1 MSRIEATLRQ
11 MFRDHFFD
19 DTTPE
24 DEPQCCVEELLA
36 TLKENR
42 IALIELPEP
51 IVDEEW
57 GDKYWPVPQADER
70 LGVEHGRIRI
80 EEWPSGPRIGSVS
93 VHTPIRP
100 CNVAAYVAALLAAA
114 AEVTE

>member
-1 MSRIEATLRQ
+1 MSDQSRIKATLAQ
-11 MFRDHFFD
+11 MFRDDFFD
-19 DTTPE
+19 ETRVGE
-24 DEPQCCVEELLA
+24 FLEA
-36 TLKENR
+36 LKANR
-42 IALIELPEP
+42 IALVELPDP

-70 LGVEHGRIRI
+70 LGVDHGRIRI
-80 EEWPSGPRIGSVS
+80 DEWPSGPRIGSVS

-100 CNVAAYVAALLAAA
+100 CNVLPYVAALLAAA

>member
-19 DTTPE
+19 DTYPE
-24 DEPQCCVEELLA
+24 DETECCVEEFLEA
-36 TLKENR
+36 LKANR
-42 IALIELPEP
+42 IALVELPEP

-57 GDKYWPVPQADER
+57 GDKYWPVPQER
-70 LGVEHGRIRI
+70 LGMEHGRIRI
-80 EEWPSGPRIGSVS
+80 EKWPSGPRICSVS
-93 VHTPIRP
+93 VSNPIRP
-100 CNVAAYVAALLAAA
+100 YNVAAYATALLAAA